1 MVTIKIIEAYLEL
14 DRVEKRFALLRH
26 RLDSNV
32 LKIKGG
38 GGEKARIFKKTVL
51 EIEECL
57 KEYGDLVVNIFETLV
72 LTNLEGESSIFESLV
87 KLSVVKKRRDILED
101 LISLG
106 GDLFD
111 QKDGDKDFI
120 INVFDISLQSNSATE
135 LIDGL
140 EKLLLSA
147 ELKVDLIED

>member
-14 DRVEKRFALLRH
+14 DRVEKRLAMLRN
-26 RLDSNV
+26 RLDSSV
-32 LKIKGG
+32 LRIKEG
-38 GGEKARIFKKTVL
+38 GGEKARIFKETVL
-51 EIEECL
+51 EIEKCL
-57 KEYGDLVVNIFETLV
+57 KEYEGLVVNILETLV
-72 LTNLEGESSIFESLV
+72 LTKLEGEASVFESLV
-87 KLSVVKKRRDILED
+87 KLSIIKKRRDILED

-111 QKDGDKDFI
+111 QKNGERDFI

-147 ELKVDLIED
+147 ELSVDLIED